1 MDRSQGR
8 ACQQPALDTG
18 VARAQGLVVGVEEVV
33 EVRLKHLVPRHMGL
47 QHQCLEKPGGVDQ
60 VPLGWAGVRHGLD
73 ALVFRRQ
80 RLRQDQTVGTDF
92 AVTQSQ
98 RSCRVGLGQ
107 GEDQGD
113 SRETGLPTVQV
124 WRTPCRLS
132 PDTATSK
139 NS

>member
-60 VPLGWAGVRHGLD
+60 VRPTAWDCAGVAV
-73 ALVFRRQ
+73 ALAGMAIIVYQ
-80 RLRQDQTVGTDF
+80 P
-92 AVTQSQ
+92 
-98 RSCRVGLGQ
+98 
-107 GEDQGD
+107 
-113 SRETGLPTVQV
+113 SR
-124 WRTPCRLS
+124 
-132 PDTATSK
+132 
-139 NS
+139 